1 MKRVHWFRLSHP
13 PRWQD
18 QYLSAFLPVQPQ
30 SVVPLW
36 YARHAANVT
45 IDCCGGI
52 FLKKKSGRFPKT
64 FQIEKKIPIL
74 PKIFPRYR
82 KTIHSSSRVCC
93 FRLASSVS
101 IWTCLWVLSQHLL
114 VEGLILCH
122 GFREG
127 IFKCNSCR
135 IHRDLI
141 LTGKKQPECHLFYKF
156 QMLWT
161 SIWAMENIDLANPGH
176 ASPSSSAV
184 LSCCTTWQDKP

>member
-1 MKRVHWFRLSHP
+1 MDIRLFTFASSPFWKPRVKKMHKSMKRVHWFRLSHP

-52 FLKKKSGRFPKT
+52 FFQKKSGRFPKT

-135 IHRDLI
+135 IQRPYPYRQ
-141 LTGKKQPECHLFYKF
+141 K
-156 QMLWT
+156 
-161 SIWAMENIDLANPGH
+161 
-176 ASPSSSAV
+176 
-184 LSCCTTWQDKP
+184 TTRMPPLL